1 MYNGDSQLRCIGEN
15 VEIDQHKMEEI
26 IRCKEDI
33 IYFAENYFHI
43 ITIDDG
49 KIKIKLR
56 DYQKKMLKAF
66 IEPINGARNLAVCS
80 CRQGG
85 KTTIVSI
92 YLSWFGLFSTKEM
105 NIAILANKETTALEI
120 LNRLKLAYRELPF
133 WMQQGIS
140 DEVGGWNKKMIGL
153 GNGVRYI
160 AGSTASST
168 IRGYTINLLYLDEFA
183 FVPDNIA
190 DEFMTSVYPTIVSG
204 KSSKIIIT
212 STPNGLNAFYNIWKG
227 AIRGENNYMPIKVS
241 WQDIPGHDEEWKEN
255 IIRDI
260 GTKKFAQEFG
270 CLKRDSILS
279 ILDTNTKNITRLT
292 IEDLYIEMG
301 VEQDFIKLNKNFL
314 IETPNGFEPFHG
326 ITKLPKV
333 KTIKFKLED
342 NYEIDVSFNH
352 KFYVDGDLIIANTLV
367 EGELLET
374 KEGLKKILEISVNE
388 EDDIYEV
395 LEIKNKEHTYYS
407 NGVLNHNCDF
417 LGSAQT
423 LVDANILQR
432 MNIREPVELK
442 IGKYLNVYE
451 RPIEGVMYIL
461 GVDTA
466 KGLGKDYS
474 CIQVIKVNS
483 EHDID
488 QVAVYRN
495 NMIDPKDYSQ
505 VVISVSEYYNNAYI
519 MLENNDVGNEVGE
532 AIHYDF
538 EYDYII
544 NCDPKGIGIKS
555 TKKTKLAGN
564 LLMKRYIENGW
575 LDIVDRT
582 TLYELSR
589 YEEISPN
596 VFSSPRMGNDDTVSS
611 LLWAIYFLSTAY
623 FDGKNLNVKKIDDK
637 FKVNYEDSAPI
648 AMIGDEDED
657 GFFDNSDR
665 ESDGDDFDFIC

>member
-1 MYNGDSQLRCIGEN
+1 MYNGDSNLRNIDEN
-15 VEIDQHKMEEI
+15 VDIDQHKIQEI

-66 IEPINGARNLAVCS
+66 IEPVNGARNLAVCS

-92 YLSWFGLFSTKEM
+92 YLLHFGLFSTKEM
-105 NIAILANKETTALEI
+105 NIAILANKEVTALEI

-270 CLKRDSILS
+270 C
-279 ILDTNTKNITRLT
+279 
-292 IEDLYIEMG
+292 
-301 VEQDFIKLNKNFL
+301 
-314 IETPNGFEPFHG
+314 
-326 ITKLPKV
+326 
-333 KTIKFKLED
+333 
-342 NYEIDVSFNH
+342 
-352 KFYVDGDLIIANTLV
+352 
-367 EGELLET
+367 
-374 KEGLKKILEISVNE
+374 
-388 EDDIYEV
+388 
-395 LEIKNKEHTYYS
+395 
-407 NGVLNHNCDF
+407 DF

-442 IGKYLNVYE
+442 IGKYLSVYE
-451 RPIEGVMYIL
+451 QPIEGVMYIL

-474 CIQVIKVNS
+474 CVQVIKINS

-505 VVISVSEYYNNAYI
+505 VVISISEYYNNAYI

-532 AIHYDF
+532 AIHYDY

-596 VFSSPRMGNDDTVSS
+596 VFSSPRMGTDDTVSS
-611 LLWAIYFLSTAY
+611 LLWAIYFLSTTY

-637 FKVNYEDSAPI
+637 FKINDDEDTPI
-648 AMIGDEDED
+648 AMIGDEDEF

-665 ESDGDDFDFIC
+665 DSLDGDDGFVW